1 MTLSSNTCVELCVD
15 KNIMFI
21 VKYICIKKN
30 TFDGGLQERSMEC
43 LNCGNCKSTN
53 VTYFCLLKNDF
64 VLNENIQSVTVEKN
78 RSGWKKGDPNYEI
91 HRRKTRKEV
100 EV

>member
-1 MTLSSNTCVELCVD
+1 M
-15 KNIMFI
+15 
-21 VKYICIKKN
+21 
-30 TFDGGLQERSMEC
+30 
-43 LNCGNCKSTN
+43 
-53 VTYFCLLKNDF
+53 KNDF
-64 VLNENIQSVTVEKN
+64 VLNEYKQSEVIEKS